1 METVQALSL
10 FLMFDQLLLRQAGD
24 HVAEDGI
31 AIAVVFSVNLMA
43 TGVCFYSSFWYKCED
58 FENPDLKDTE
68 LLNTQN
74 SGKQNEKAARL
85 NI

>member
-1 METVQALSL
+1 
-10 FLMFDQLLLRQAGD
+10 MFDQLLLRQAGD

-31 AIAVVFSVNLMA
+31 AVAVVFSVDLMA

-68 LLNTQN
+68 LLNT
-74 SGKQNEKAARL
+74 KQRKTKRKSRQTEHLTAFDFGDPYG
-85 NI
+85 I